1 MKLERHNGKP
11 TSAGSR
17 CFVGRLL
24 FVVVSLC
31 VNRVMTGELNQEEF
45 RQVVSDMKADINAG
59 RTTSISSDG
68 REYNGLPYLHLAT
81 SELWKGNI

>member
-1 MKLERHNGKP
+1 
-11 TSAGSR
+11 
-17 CFVGRLL
+17 
-24 FVVVSLC
+24 
-31 VNRVMTGELNQEEF
+31 MTGELNQEEF

-81 SELWKGNI
+81 SEL